1 MATAH
6 NAALVNLLAT
16 PGLGSL
22 MARRW
27 WAGSGQLALALAGF
41 TLVLVW
47 FVKVMVPYYGMM
59 FGDSQPEP
67 INWKIL
73 ETGAILFA
81 LSWLWSLVTSISIFS
96 EARRNAAADLL
107 KSSPPAGLVPP
118 KL

>member
-6 NAALVNLLAT
+6 NAALVNQLAT

-22 MARRW
+22 MAGRW

-47 FVKVMVPYYGMM
+47 FVEVMVPYYGMM
-59 FGDSQPEP
+59 FGDSQPAP
-67 INWKIL
+67 IHWKIL
-73 ETGAILFA
+73 ESGAILFA
-81 LSWLWSLVTSISIFS
+81 LSWLWSLVTSISIFR
-96 EARRNAAADLL
+96 EARRNAAAEVL
-107 KSSPPAGLVPP
+107 KGSPPAGPAPP